1 MKKTIKKMDYLLL
14 VSSVILMI
22 IGIVAIYSASSVLT
36 VLSQGV
42 SSNYYL
48 TRQLI
53 FILAGA
59 LFSLI
64 FIFKL
69 KFHKSKFLVYFM
81 VLFIL
86 LALLGLKFYGRTV
99 NNAQS
104 WYDLGFFSFQPSE
117 FAKTI
122 IIVFMAIYYE
132 KIIKIKEKSL
142 WLYFVPLIIGG
153 IMTLLVLKQP
163 DLGGAIILT
172 LICLLTFASIP
183 FNKFAKRKSSLIIW
197 GIILVGAMSLPI
209 IGPKVISEYQLKR
222 LNFWAPCTRYTDST
236 GYQVCN
242 GFIAI
247 KNGGIS
253 GPGFGNS
260 KQKHLYLP
268 EAHTDFIFPIICE
281 EAGLV
286 GGVVV
291 LILYL
296 LMLYSILKIA
306 RGASKVSDSIIAYGT
321 FIYLTLHILINLLG
335 VLALMPLTG
344 VPLPL
349 LSYGGSFNFNV
360 IVMLFICQKI
370 AIDSKSA
377 KKTEKIKN
385 L

>member
-1 MKKTIKKMDYLLL
+1 MMKMDYLLL
-14 VSSVILMI
+14 ISSTILMI

-53 FILAGA
+53 FILVGVI
-59 LFSLI
+59 FSLI
-64 FIFKL
+64 FIFKC
-69 KFHKSKFLVYFM
+69 KFHKSKFLVYAL

-86 LALLGLKFYGRTV
+86 GALLGLKFYGKVV

-117 FAKTI
+117 FAKTAI
-122 IIVFMAIYYE
+122 IIFMGIYYE
-132 KIIKIKEKSL
+132 RLIKFKEKSL
-142 WLYFVPLIIGG
+142 ILYFVPLFVGG
-153 IMTLLVLKQP
+153 IMTLFVLKQP

-172 LICLLTFASIP
+172 LICLLTYASVP
-183 FNKFAKRKSSLIIW
+183 FNKFAKRKSALIIW
-197 GIILVGAMSLPI
+197 GIIIVGAMSLPI
-209 IGPKVISEYQLKR
+209 IGPRVISEYQLKR

-247 KNGGIS
+247 KNGGLT
-253 GPGFGNS
+253 GLGFGNS

-281 EAGLV
+281 EAGLI

-291 LILYL
+291 LMLYL

-306 RGASKVSDSIIAYGT
+306 RGATKVSDSIMAYGT

>member
-14 VSSVILMI
+14 ISSVILMI

-53 FILAGA
+53 FILVGVV
-59 LFSLI
+59 FSLI

-69 KFHKSKFLVYFM
+69 KFHKSK
-81 VLFIL
+81 IL
-86 LALLGLKFYGRTV
+86 AALIGLKFYGKVV

-117 FAKTI
+117 FAKTAI
-122 IIVFMAIYYE
+122 IIFMAIYYE
-132 KIIKIKEKSL
+132 KIIKLKEKSL
-142 WLYFVPLIIGG
+142 VLYFVPLFVGG
-153 IMTLLVLKQP
+153 IMTLFVLKQP
-163 DLGGAIILT
+163 DLGGAIIMT
-172 LICLLTFASIP
+172 LICLLTYASIP
-183 FNKFAKRKSSLIIW
+183 FNKFVKRKSALIIW
-197 GIILVGAMSLPI
+197 GIVLVGAMSLPI

-247 KNGGIS
+247 KNGGIT
-253 GPGFGNS
+253 GLGFGNS

-286 GGVVV
+286 GGIVV

-296 LMLYSILKIA
+296 IMLYSILRIA
-306 RGASKVSDSIIAYGT
+306 RGASKVSDSIMAYGT

-360 IVMLFICQKI
+360 IVMLFVCQRI